1 MDGRD
6 GGENGETR
14 RLSENLP
21 ISLIAW
27 RRTYACPLA
36 QSLSERGQLMQV
48 TWERRDAQLDAHVA
62 LVLKRGRKKHKDNQC
77 LPLFQTNKRERPE
90 ANPNAPPPLASA
102 TTAT

>member
-1 MDGRD
+1 MRRPIGQLLAALVICTAM
-6 GGENGETR
+6 GGATM
-14 RLSENLP
+14 
-21 ISLIAW
+21 
-27 RRTYACPLA
+27 A